1 MGLFRAPSQR
11 LASSYYFHKHL
22 WGSEMMPGTGKKFL
36 HWRNFIHA
44 TVYVLREKKRGKKK
58 RLCHSCYFFDL
69 AILDL
74 V

>member
-44 TVYVLREKKRGKKK
+44 TVYVLREKKKRKKEEA
-58 RLCHSCYFFDL
+58 LPQLLFF
-69 AILDL
+69 
-74 V
+74 